1 MPYKQ
6 HKQYRL
12 QGYNYSAIG
21 DYFIT
26 ICTKNRKHHFGRIT
40 KINNTKTMKLSAI
53 GLFVNESILS
63 IPNIYEKIT
72 LGETV
77 VMPNHI
83 HLIITLPRN
92 KINYDCNQSSLQQLM
107 APHKGLCPLKPGSVS
122 SIINHFKGKVT
133 KWCNANEHR
142 YFNWQL
148 RFHDHII
155 RNEKS
160 YNIISN
166 YIAHNIYN
174 WDDDENNEDG
184 NNFRKDI
191 RT

>member
-12 QGYNYSAIG
+12 PGYNYSTMG

-40 KINNTKTMKLSAI
+40 NINNKKTMELSAI

-63 IPNIYEKIT
+63 IPNTYEKVT

-77 VMPNHI
+77 VMPNHL
-83 HLIITLPRN
+83 HLIITLPLN
-92 KINYDCNQSSLQQLM
+92 ETHKDCDQSSLQQLM
-107 APHKGLCPLKPGSVS
+107 TPYKGLRPLIPGSVS
-122 SIINHFKGKVT
+122 SIFNHLKGKIT
-133 KWCNANEHR
+133 KWCNANELR
-142 YFNWQL
+142 FFNWQL
-148 RFHDHII
+148 RFHDNII
-155 RNEKS
+155 RNKKS
-160 YNIISN
+160 YNTISN
-166 YIAHNIYN
+166 YIAHNISN
-174 WDDDENNEDG
+174 WEDDENNEDG